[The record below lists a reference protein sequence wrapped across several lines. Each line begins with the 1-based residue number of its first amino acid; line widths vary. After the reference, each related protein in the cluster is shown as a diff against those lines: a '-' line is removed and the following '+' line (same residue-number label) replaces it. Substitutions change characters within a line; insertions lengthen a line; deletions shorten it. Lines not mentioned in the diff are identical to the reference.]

1 MKSSFA
7 FSFFVVMIA
16 LSCDPMR
23 RINMKNETS
32 GQAQIRWFIKE
43 DSVNSSPLFISNS
56 QEQAFVLEPVPG
68 QDLIKM
74 SFGIGRWSPGKVEDF
89 VDDLDSIMIS
99 WSGKK
104 LLLVEQD
111 QMKSFL
117 LSRRRGLDKS
127 KIMILFRD
135 ENIASVE

>member
-1 MKSSFA
+1 MKNSFA
-7 FSFFVVMIA
+7 FLFVVAMIV

-32 GQAQIRWFIKE
+32 GQAEIRWFIKE
-43 DSVNSSPLFISNS
+43 DSINSSPLFISSS
-56 QEQAFVLEPVPG
+56 QEQSFVLEPVPG
-68 QDLIKM
+68 RDLIKM
-74 SFGIGRWSPGKVEDF
+74 SFGIGPWSPRKVEDL

-104 LLLVEQD
+104 LLLAEQD
-111 QMKSFL
+111 EMKSFL

-135 ENIASVE
+135 ETLAGAE